1 MIFYEKNGD
10 KGRNDFGRQSFQ
22 QITFF
27 PLSGRAQISESNAE
41 KPRDGLSG
49 STIYDVYLSQSGEQ
63 SEKGLY
69 RDGN

>member
-1 MIFYEKNGD
+1 MEIKAGMILVDNLSANIFL
-10 KGRNDFGRQSFQ
+10 
-22 QITFF
+22 